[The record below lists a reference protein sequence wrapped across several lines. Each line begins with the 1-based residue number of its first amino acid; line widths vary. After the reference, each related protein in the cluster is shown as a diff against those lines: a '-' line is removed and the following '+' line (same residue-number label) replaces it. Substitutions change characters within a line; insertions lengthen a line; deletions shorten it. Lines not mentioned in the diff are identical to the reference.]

1 LHVAAEVAPAGCAV
15 RAESIR
21 DIPLYDADLEAAAP
35 PPAVLDL
42 QKKIDAADGLLL
54 VSPEYNQSIP
64 GVFKNAI
71 DWLSSF
77 PLGGDKIFRGLP
89 VGLIGASAMWS
100 GTLGAQTAWL
110 PVFRGLAMK
119 PYMGGTL
126 YVGGARDKFDEGGTI
141 GAARSAH
148 GGSGPGRSRNEVARE
163 PGIGSVGAAAQ
174 KRLDIFAMNLA
185 RTTGCSLLFQFG
197 LSIKSMTTDFPH

>member
-1 LHVAAEVAPAGCAV
+1 MTEIIGLSGSLRKGSFNTALLHVAAEVAPAGCSV

-21 DIPLYDADLEAAAP
+21 GIPLYDADLEAAS
-35 PPAVLDL
+35 PPAAVLAL
-42 QKKIDAADGLLL
+42 QKRIEAADGLLL

-89 VGLIGASAMWS
+89 VGLIGVSAMWS
-100 GTLGAQTAWL
+100 GTINAQTAWL

-119 PYMGGTL
+119 PYLGSTL
-126 YVGGARDKFDEGGTI
+126 YVGGARDKFDEGGTLTD
-141 GAARSAH
+141 AATRERLA
-148 GGSGPGRSRNEVARE
+148 GWMKGFAEFVAAE
-163 PGIGSVGAAAQ
+163 AGEG
-174 KRLDIFAMNLA
+174 
-185 RTTGCSLLFQFG
+185 
-197 LSIKSMTTDFPH
+197 

>member
-1 LHVAAEVAPAGCAV
+1 MTVIIGLSGSLRKGSFNTALLHVAAEVAPSDCAV
-15 RAESIR
+15 RVESIG

-35 PPAVLDL
+35 PPAVLAL
-42 QKKIDAADGLLL
+42 QQKIDAADGLLL

-89 VGLIGASAMWS
+89 VGLIGVSAMWS
-100 GTLGAQTAWL
+100 GTLNAQTAWL

-119 PYMGGTL
+119 PYLAETL
-126 YVGGARDKFDEGGTI
+126 YVGGARDKFDEGGSLTD
-141 GAARSAH
+141 AAT
-148 GGSGPGRSRNEVARE
+148 RE
-163 PGIGSVGAAAQ
+163 RLAGWMAGFTGFVAAQ
-174 KRLDIFAMNLA
+174 RKQ
-185 RTTGCSLLFQFG
+185 G
-197 LSIKSMTTDFPH
+197 

>member
-1 LHVAAEVAPAGCAV
+1 MTTIIGLSGSLRKGSFNTALLHVAAEVAPAGCTL
-15 RAESIR
+15 RAETIHG
-21 DIPLYDADLEAAAP
+21 IPLYDADLEAKSP
-35 PPAVLDL
+35 PRAVLDM
-42 QKKIDAADGLLL
+42 QKKIEAADGLLL

-126 YVGGARDKFDEGGTI
+126 HVGGARDKFDEGGTLTD
-141 GAARSAH
+141 SH
-148 GGSGPGRSRNEVARE
+148 TRE
-163 PGIGSVGAAAQ
+163 A
-174 KRLDIFAMNLA
+174 LA
-185 RTTGCSLLFQFG
+185 RWMKGFAAFVAENG
-197 LSIKSMTTDFPH
+197 KG

>member
-1 LHVAAEVAPAGCAV
+1 MTVIIGLSGSLRKGSFNTALLHVAAEVAPAGCTV

-21 DIPLYDADLEAAAP
+21 GIPLYDADLEASD
-35 PPAVLDL
+35 PPAAVTDL
-42 QKKIDAADGLLL
+42 QAKIEAADGLLL

-89 VGLIGASAMWS
+89 VGLVGVSAMWS

-110 PVFRGLAMK
+110 PVFRRLAMK
-119 PYMGGTL
+119 PYMGATL
-126 YVGGARDKFDEGGTI
+126 YVGGARDKFDV
-141 GAARSAH
+141 
-148 GGSGPGRSRNEVARE
+148 GGSLTDSHTREALAGWMAGFADFVAANAK
-163 PGIGSVGAAAQ
+163 G
-174 KRLDIFAMNLA
+174 
-185 RTTGCSLLFQFG
+185 
-197 LSIKSMTTDFPH
+197 

>member
-1 LHVAAEVAPAGCAV
+1 MTTIIGLSGSLRKGSFNSALLHVAAEVAPAGCRV
-15 RAESIR
+15 QIDSIQG
-21 DIPLYDADLEAAAP
+21 IPLYNADLEAKLP
-35 PPAVLDL
+35 PEHVTEL
-42 QKKIDAADGLLL
+42 QAKIDAADGLLL

-100 GTLGAQTAWL
+100 GTLNAQTAWL

-119 PYMGGTL
+119 PYMGATL
-126 YVGGARDKFDEGGTI
+126 HVGGARDKFDEGGTLTD
-141 GAARSAH
+141 AATREALAKWMA
-148 GGSGPGRSRNEVARE
+148 GFAEFVAANAK
-163 PGIGSVGAAAQ
+163 G
-174 KRLDIFAMNLA
+174 
-185 RTTGCSLLFQFG
+185 
-197 LSIKSMTTDFPH
+197 

>member
-1 LHVAAEVAPAGCAV
+1 MTTIIGLSGSLRKGSFNTALLHVAAEVAPEGCTV
-15 RAESIR
+15 RAETIHG
-21 DIPLYDADLEAAAP
+21 IPLYDADLEAASP
-35 PPAVLDL
+35 PRAVLDL

-77 PLGGDKIFRGLP
+77 PLGGDRIFRGLP

-100 GTLGAQTAWL
+100 GTLNAQTAWL

-126 YVGGARDKFDEGGTI
+126 YVGGARDKFDEGGTLTHAATREALAKWMA
-141 GAARSAH
+141 GFAEFVAAARK
-148 GGSGPGRSRNEVARE
+148 G
-163 PGIGSVGAAAQ
+163 
-174 KRLDIFAMNLA
+174 
-185 RTTGCSLLFQFG
+185 
-197 LSIKSMTTDFPH
+197 